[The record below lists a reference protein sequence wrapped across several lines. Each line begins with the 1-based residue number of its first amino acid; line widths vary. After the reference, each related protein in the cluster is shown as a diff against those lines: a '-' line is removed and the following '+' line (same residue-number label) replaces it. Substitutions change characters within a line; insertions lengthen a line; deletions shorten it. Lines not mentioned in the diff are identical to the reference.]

1 LIPIRRRDRGEFD
14 SYTRRVRRWLLVA
27 LGVVVVAIVVAGF
40 TDGYGT
46 GTRLQAN
53 IGGWTPDGAGA
64 ATFWDLPLVDA
75 PGFSVTSVHC
85 HGRMDVNLQLG
96 ATRPAHGNPCYAAL
110 GVYTQQSEE
119 LDAYMVVPFVSK
131 ALYRH
136 SVNEGPWSYY
146 FGDLITAP
154 PPPSA

>member
-1 LIPIRRRDRGEFD
+1 LIPIRRRDRGEID
-14 SYTRRVRRWLLVA
+14 SYTRRVRRWLLVV

-53 IGGWTPDGAGA
+53 IGGWTPDGADA

-96 ATRPAHGNPCYAAL
+96 ATGPAHGNPCYAAL

-119 LDAYMVVPFVSK
+119 LDAYMVVPFASK